1 MNIEVRVVPGAKKR
15 EIRRDGQGLR
25 VKLTSRPHE
34 GRANQELVE
43 YLASTFSVRKSEV
56 RIVTG
61 EKDRRKVVYVPVDQ
75 GELDS
80 IPGGMDK

>member
-1 MNIEVRVVPGAKKR
+1 MNIEIRVVPGAKKR

-43 YLASTFSVRKSEV
+43 YLASTFSVRKSDV

-61 EKDRRKVVYVPVDQ
+61 EKDRRKVVSVPVDQ
-75 GELDS
+75 GKLDS
-80 IPGGMDK
+80 IPGGDG